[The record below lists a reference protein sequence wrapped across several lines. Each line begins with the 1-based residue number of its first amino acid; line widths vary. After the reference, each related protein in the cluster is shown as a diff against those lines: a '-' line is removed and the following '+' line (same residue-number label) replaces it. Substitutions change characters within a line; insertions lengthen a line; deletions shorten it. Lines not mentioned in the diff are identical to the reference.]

1 MVLCYCSYCH
11 CYRWSCW
18 CSVVICGIERIFGM
32 ENATLQF
39 HINSLDWMES
49 NVSCIHAELSLL
61 ALSTGYQSAKV
72 HINDGFFILILCC
85 LITCSVHAYL
95 FHVNYHILIWNA
107 RAHTLLGMIALV
119 VNAFNDDVFT
129 IFEKRLWHV
138 TIQFVGCDLIA
149 PFNHCYDR
157 LSAWWLTAF
166 DGFSPSYH
174 SYVEIGPEP
183 NNTIVFVNNG
193 LSTNF

>member
-1 MVLCYCSYCH
+1 MSVAFTRNYHYKH
-11 CYRWSCW
+11 CQPVTKAQKY
-18 CSVVICGIERIFGM
+18 
-32 ENATLQF
+32 TLMTVF
-39 HINSLDWMES
+39 FFSIL
-49 NVSCIHAELSLL
+49 
-61 ALSTGYQSAKV
+61 
-72 HINDGFFILILCC
+72 FFILILCC

-95 FHVNYHILIWNA
+95 FHVNYHILIQNA
-107 RAHTLLGMIALV
+107 RSHTLLGMIALV

-129 IFEKRLWHV
+129 ILEKRLWHV